1 MSKQS
6 NEELIKLIREGIDTK
21 ENYSKLYKQNRGF
34 IYQIVIGRVNKLND
48 IDDLMQY
55 GFIAL
60 VKAVESYDFELE
72 KTSFLQMLKYSLWNV
87 LKYNTGG
94 LPART
99 QNEIYK
105 YKKAYDKLYREFGQK
120 PKNYQIMYEMDI
132 SLEKLQQIQEA
143 YRFNYYISLD
153 EPINEEGDITRLD
166 LYANEAAVNFDES
179 IYEEEIR
186 QALTE
191 SLARLPDN
199 DREIIRKRFFKNNT
213 LNEIGEEMQVSPE
226 RIRQYESKALR
237 KLRQDTRLTKK
248 VIDYTEVSNY
258 AKIGIRGFNR
268 THTSSTEQ
276 AVIQREELRERL
288 LRKRGDNDS
297 QSI

>member
-1 MSKQS
+1 MPKQS
-6 NEELIKLIREGIDTK
+6 NDELIKLIREGIDTK

-72 KTSFLQMLKYSLWNV
+72 KTNFLQILKYSVLNV
-87 LKYNTGG
+87 LRDNIGG

-99 QNEIYK
+99 QDEIYK
-105 YKKAYDKLYREFGQK
+105 YKKAYDKLYNELGQK
-120 PKNYQIMYEMDI
+120 PKNYQIMQEMNI
-132 SLEKLQQIQEA
+132 SLEKLQEIQEA

-179 IYEEEIR
+179 IFEEEIR

-191 SLARLPDN
+191 SLARLPDT
-199 DREIIRKRFFKNNT
+199 DRQIINRRYFQNVGLK
-213 LNEIGEEMQVSPE
+213 EIGEEMQVSPE

-258 AKIGIRGFNR
+258 VKIGIRGFKR
-268 THTSSTEQ
+268 THTSSTEE
-276 AVIQREELRERL
+276 AVLRREKLREREI
-288 LRKRGDNDS
+288 KNNECK
-297 QSI
+297 

>member
-1 MSKQS
+1 MRTLAKQN

-72 KTSFLQMLKYSLWNV
+72 KTNFLQILKYSVWNV
-87 LKYNTGG
+87 LRDNTGG

-105 YKKAYDKLYREFGQK
+105 YKKAYDKLYNELGQK
-120 PKNYQIMYEMDI
+120 PKNYQIMQEMNI
-132 SLEKLQQIQEA
+132 SLEKLQEIQEA

-179 IYEEEIR
+179 IFEEEIR

-191 SLARLPDN
+191 SLARLPDT
-199 DREIIRKRFFKNNT
+199 DRQIINRRYFQNVGLK
-213 LNEIGEEMQVSPE
+213 EIGEEMQVSPE

-258 AKIGIRGFNR
+258 VKIGIRGFKR
-268 THTSSTEQ
+268 THTSSTEE
-276 AVIQREELRERL
+276 AVLRREKLREREI
-288 LRKRGDNDS
+288 KNNECK
-297 QSI
+297 

>member
-1 MSKQS
+1 MPKQS

-72 KTSFLQMLKYSLWNV
+72 KTNFLQILKYSVLNV
-87 LKYNTGG
+87 LRDNIGG

-99 QNEIYK
+99 QDEIYK
-105 YKKAYDKLYREFGQK
+105 YKKAYDKLYNELGQK
-120 PKNYQIMYEMDI
+120 PKNYQIMQEMNI
-132 SLEKLQQIQEA
+132 SLEKLQEIQEA

-179 IYEEEIR
+179 IFEEEIR

-191 SLARLPDN
+191 SLARLPDT
-199 DREIIRKRFFKNNT
+199 DRQIINRRYFQNVGLK
-213 LNEIGEEMQVSPE
+213 EIGEEMQVSPE

-258 AKIGIRGFNR
+258 VKIGIRGFKR
-268 THTSSTEQ
+268 THTSSTEE
-276 AVIQREELRERL
+276 AVLRREKLREREI
-288 LRKRGDNDS
+288 KNNECK
-297 QSI
+297 

>member
-1 MSKQS
+1 MRTLPKQS

-72 KTSFLQMLKYSLWNV
+72 KTNFLQILKYSVLNV
-87 LKYNTGG
+87 LRDNIGG

-99 QNEIYK
+99 QDEIYK
-105 YKKAYDKLYREFGQK
+105 YKKAYDKLYNELGQK
-120 PKNYQIMYEMDI
+120 PKNYQIMQEMNI
-132 SLEKLQQIQEA
+132 SLEKLQEIQEA

-179 IYEEEIR
+179 IFEEEIR

-191 SLARLPDN
+191 SLARLPDT
-199 DREIIRKRFFKNNT
+199 DRQIINRRYFQNVGLK
-213 LNEIGEEMQVSPE
+213 EIGEEMQVSPE

-258 AKIGIRGFNR
+258 VKIGIRGFKR
-268 THTSSTEQ
+268 THTSSTEE
-276 AVIQREELRERL
+276 AVLRREKLREREI
-288 LRKRGDNDS
+288 KNNECK
-297 QSI
+297 

>member
-72 KTSFLQMLKYSLWNV
+72 KTNFLQILKYSVLNV
-87 LKYNTGG
+87 LRDNIGG

-99 QNEIYK
+99 QDEIYK
-105 YKKAYDKLYREFGQK
+105 YKKAYDKLYNELGQK
-120 PKNYQIMYEMDI
+120 PKNYQIMQEMNI
-132 SLEKLQQIQEA
+132 SLEKLQEIQEA

-179 IYEEEIR
+179 IFEEEIR

-191 SLARLPDN
+191 SLAILN
-199 DREIIRKRFFKNNT
+199 DTDRQIINRRYFQNVGLK
-213 LNEIGEEMQVSPE
+213 EIGEEMQVSPE

-258 AKIGIRGFNR
+258 VKIGIRGFKR
-268 THTSSTEQ
+268 THTSSTEE
-276 AVIQREELRERL
+276 AVLRREKLREREI
-288 LRKRGDNDS
+288 KNNECK
-297 QSI
+297 

>member
-1 MSKQS
+1 
-6 NEELIKLIREGIDTK
+6 
-21 ENYSKLYKQNRGF
+21 
-34 IYQIVIGRVNKLND
+34 
-48 IDDLMQY
+48 MQY

-72 KTSFLQMLKYSLWNV
+72 KTNFLQILKYSVWNV
-87 LKYNTGG
+87 LRDNTGG

-105 YKKAYDKLYREFGQK
+105 YKKAYDKLYNELGQK
-120 PKNYQIMYEMDI
+120 PKNYQIMQEMNI
-132 SLEKLQQIQEA
+132 SLEKLQEIQEA

-179 IYEEEIR
+179 IFEEEIR

-191 SLARLPDN
+191 SLARLPDT
-199 DREIIRKRFFKNNT
+199 DRQIINRRYFQNVGLK
-213 LNEIGEEMQVSPE
+213 EIGEEMQVSPE

-258 AKIGIRGFNR
+258 VKIGIRGFKR
-268 THTSSTEQ
+268 THTSSTEE
-276 AVIQREELRERL
+276 AVLRREKLREREI
-288 LRKRGDNDS
+288 KNNECK
-297 QSI
+297 